1 MKSLSIL
8 ALTLLFSI
16 GAIAATPAP
25 ASDAAKPAPA
35 FKESVNYQ
43 PVLPAQP
50 TSAEPGQIEVL
61 DFFWYSCP
69 HCNALEPYL
78 EAWERS
84 KPANVVLKRVPAILE
99 PDWEPAARAY
109 YTADALNLLARS
121 HLATFNEI
129 HQNTHP
135 LVSEMDFQAFFTKQ
149 FGVDGKQ
156 FAATWSSPAVDAKI
170 AQANVMAERYGLIG
184 FGVPTLVVNGK
195 WITGGGFGV
204 TYSQIMQVVDQ
215 LVKQEQAAMPPSVK

>member
-1 MKSLSIL
+1 MKHLPIL

-16 GAIAATPAP
+16 GALAAAP
-25 ASDAAKPAPA
+25 EAAKPTPA
-35 FKESVNYQ
+35 FKEGVNYQ
-43 PVLPAQP
+43 SVLPAQP
-50 TSAEPGQIEVL
+50 TSAGPGQIEVL
-61 DFFWYSCP
+61 DFFWYGCP

-84 KPANVVLKRVPAILE
+84 KPANVVLKRIPAILE

-121 HLATFNEI
+121 HMATFNEI

-135 LVSEMDFQAFFTKQ
+135 LLNETDFQAFFARQ

-170 AQANVMAERYGLIG
+170 AQANVMAERYGLIE

-204 TYSQIMQVVDQ
+204 SYPQIMQVVDY
-215 LVKQEQAAMPPSVK
+215 LVKQEQAAVPPSVK

>member
-1 MKSLSIL
+1 MKSLPIL
-8 ALTLLFSI
+8 ALLMFSI
-16 GAIAATPAP
+16 GAAAAAP
-25 ASDAAKPAPA
+25 EPAKPAPA
-35 FKESVNYQ
+35 FKEGVNYQ
-43 PVLPAQP
+43 AVLPAQP

-61 DFFWYSCP
+61 DFFWYNCP

-84 KPANVVLKRVPAILE
+84 KPANVVLKRIPAILE
-99 PDWEPAARAY
+99 PDWEAAARAY
-109 YTADALNLLARS
+109 YTADALNLLPRS

-135 LVSEMDFQAFFTKQ
+135 LLNEADFQAFFTRQ

-170 AQANVMAERYGLIG
+170 AQANVMAERYGLIE

-204 TYSQIMQVVDQ
+204 TYPQIMQVVDY
-215 LVKQEQAAMPPSVK
+215 LVKQEQAAIPPSVK